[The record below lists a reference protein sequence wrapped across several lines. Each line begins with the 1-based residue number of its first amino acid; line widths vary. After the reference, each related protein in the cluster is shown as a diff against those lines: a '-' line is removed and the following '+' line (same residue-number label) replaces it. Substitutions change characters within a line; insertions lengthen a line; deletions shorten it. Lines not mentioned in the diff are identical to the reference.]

1 MTEQPVPATASKAG
15 AIAGLIL
22 LALNL
27 RGPLVAV
34 SAVAADLQ
42 TDLGLTAGTVG
53 LLTSLP
59 VLCFGLASPAASGLI
74 GRLGIELSVL
84 LTLLVIVIGIGVR
97 SGGAVPAAFVGT
109 LLIGLAITV
118 GNLLGPLIVGR
129 DFRSR
134 AALMTGTYT
143 AALNVGSMLA
153 LAVTGPLAAAF
164 GWQVALGAAAV
175 MPVVAAA
182 VWVPLASRARRR
194 AAAPAPDAAA
204 PDAAA
209 GGDART
215 GPAHAPRPGDSTGPS
230 DPTGPNG
237 STGPSRPIDPSG
249 DAGPAAPRPA
259 APGPAVPRP
268 AVPAPARSTA
278 PAAPAAPRRSMIRRP
293 STWLL
298 TAAFAGQAYAYY
310 GLTAWLPTVLAD
322 ELGMTRGAAGAASSI
337 FQVAALVGAFGAPLI
352 INRFGGPLVSFLVN
366 GALWAA
372 LPLGLLLAPDL
383 WAVWSA
389 ASGVAQG
396 GGFVTIF
403 TVVVW
408 RARTLRENR
417 QLSSIVQTGGYCVAA
432 LGPTLLGALHDGTGT
447 WNASLLTAF
456 AGTVVVMVLGAVAS
470 IGARPVTR

>member
-1 MTEQPVPATASKAG
+1 MVRAPPAGHPPTRREDNPAVTDQPAPATAPKAG
-15 AIAGLIL
+15 AVAGLIL

-34 SAVAADLQ
+34 SAVAVDLQ
-42 TDLGLTAGTVG
+42 TDLGLTAGAVG

-84 LTLLVIVIGIGVR
+84 VTLLAIFIGILVR

-109 LLIGLAITV
+109 LLIGLAITI

-129 DFRSR
+129 DFRTR

-143 AALNVGSMLA
+143 AALNVGSMLV
-153 LAVTGPLAAAF
+153 LAVSGPLAAAF

-175 MPVVAAA
+175 VPVVAAA
-182 VWVPLASRARRR
+182 VWAPLAARARHRPPGPAR
-194 AAAPAPDAAA
+194 ARETA
-204 PDAAA
+204 
-209 GGDART
+209 ART
-215 GPAHAPRPGDSTGPS
+215 GDRRTDPTDPA
-230 DPTGPNG
+230 DPTGPAG
-237 STGPSRPIDPSG
+237 TADPAGRPGTARSPG
-249 DAGPAAPRPA
+249 TAGT
-259 APGPAVPRP
+259 PGPPATRRP
-268 AVPAPARSTA
+268 
-278 PAAPAAPRRSMIRRP
+278 MIRRP

-337 FQVAALVGAFGAPLI
+337 FQVAALIGAFGAPLI
-352 INRFGGPLVSFLVN
+352 INRLGGPLVSFLVN
-366 GALWAA
+366 GLLWAA
-372 LPLGLLLAPDL
+372 LPLGLLLAPEA
-383 WAVWSA
+383 WAAWSA
-389 ASGVAQG
+389 ASGIAQG

-417 QLSSIVQTGGYCVAA
+417 QLSAIVQTGGYCVAA

-447 WNASLLTAF
+447 WTAALLTAF
-456 AGTVVVMVLGAVAS
+456 AGTLVVMVLGMAGSV
-470 IGARPVTR
+470 GARPVTR

>member
-1 MTEQPVPATASKAG
+1 MIEQPAPVATPKAG
-15 AIAGLIL
+15 AITALIL

-34 SAVAADLQ
+34 SAVAVDLQ
-42 TDLGLTAGTVG
+42 TDLGLAAGAVG
-53 LLTSLP
+53 LLTGLP

-84 LTLLVIVIGIGVR
+84 LTLLVIFAGILVR
-97 SGGAVPAAFVGT
+97 SAGAVPAAFAGT
-109 LLIGLAITV
+109 LLIGLAITI

-129 DFRSR
+129 DFARR

-143 AALNVGSMLA
+143 AALNVGSMLM
-153 LAVTGPLAAAF
+153 LAVSGPLAAAF
-164 GWQVALGAAAV
+164 GWRIALGAAAV
-175 MPVVAAA
+175 MPVLAAA
-182 VWVPLASRARRR
+182 VWVPLAARARRR
-194 AAAPAPDAAA
+194 PAGPARPPDAVEPAVDPAPEPGTDPVTSPSEPAEPAEPAGPTMAMAPAP
-204 PDAAA
+204 A
-209 GGDART
+209 GSG
-215 GPAHAPRPGDSTGPS
+215 RPK
-230 DPTGPNG
+230 
-237 STGPSRPIDPSG
+237 
-249 DAGPAAPRPA
+249 
-259 APGPAVPRP
+259 
-268 AVPAPARSTA
+268 ARSMA
-278 PAAPAAPRRSMIRRP
+278 RRP

-310 GLTAWLPTVLAD
+310 GLTAWLPAVLAD

-352 INRFGGPLVSFLVN
+352 INRLGGPLVSFLVN
-366 GALWAA
+366 GMLWAA

-383 WAVWSA
+383 WVVWSA

-417 QLSSIVQTGGYCVAA
+417 QLSAIVQTGGYCVAA
-432 LGPTLLGALHDGTGT
+432 LGPTLLGALHDGTGAWT
-447 WNASLLTAF
+447 ASLLTAF
-456 AGTVVVMVLGAVAS
+456 AGTLVVMVLGVAGS
-470 IGARPVTR
+470 VGARPVTR

>member
-1 MTEQPVPATASKAG
+1 M
-15 AIAGLIL
+15 AGLVL

-34 SAVAADLQ
+34 SAVAVDLQ
-42 TDLGLTAGTVG
+42 TDLGITAGTVG

-84 LTLLVIVIGIGVR
+84 ATLLVIFVGILVR
-97 SGGAVPAAFVGT
+97 SAGAVPAAFVGT

-129 DFRSR
+129 DFHAR

-143 AALNVGSMLA
+143 AALNVGSMLV
-153 LAVTGPLAAAF
+153 LAVSGPLAAAF
-164 GWQVALGAAAV
+164 GWQIALAAAAV
-175 MPVVAAA
+175 VPVLAAL
-182 VWVPLASRARRR
+182 VWGPLTVRVRRR
-194 AAAPAPDAAA
+194 PVTAVHS
-204 PDAAA
+204 
-209 GGDART
+209 RT
-215 GPAHAPRPGDSTGPS
+215 RPGP
-230 DPTGPNG
+230 G
-237 STGPSRPIDPSG
+237 STE
-249 DAGPAAPRPA
+249 
-259 APGPAVPRP
+259 
-268 AVPAPARSTA
+268 
-278 PAAPAAPRRSMIRRP
+278 PRRSVFHRP

-298 TAAFAGQAYAYY
+298 TGAFAGQAYAYY
-310 GLTAWLPTVLAD
+310 GLTAWLPTVLVD
-322 ELGMTRGAAGAASSI
+322 EQGMTRGAAGAASSI
-337 FQVAALVGAFGAPLI
+337 FQVAALVGAFGAPVI
-352 INRFGGPLVSFLVN
+352 INRLGGPLVSFLVN
-366 GALWAA
+366 GVLWAA

-389 ASGVAQG
+389 SSGIAQG

-432 LGPTLLGALHDGTGT
+432 LGPTLLGALRDGTGAWT
-447 WNASLLTAF
+447 ASLLTAF
-456 AGTVVVMVLGAVAS
+456 AGTVVVMVLGAAAS
-470 IGARPVTR
+470 VGARPVTR